1 MMTAVCIVNAP
12 ERFHGYLR
20 SLMMNV
26 HPNLY
31 VSTSLDK
38 AARERVWR
46 TLTEWS
52 EVFPVGSITI
62 ISEDKTAAGGIYL
75 RSIGIPKRDIVPVG
89 ETFGIRKALARSDRE
104 SVD

>member
-46 TLTEWS
+46 TLTE
-52 EVFPVGSITI
+52 
-62 ISEDKTAAGGIYL
+62 
-75 RSIGIPKRDIVPVG
+75 
-89 ETFGIRKALARSDRE
+89 
-104 SVD
+104 

>member
-1 MMTAVCIVNAP
+1 MRSVSDNGHGPVGLHMCKKGAGRRDLVPGQPVPAHGVALRARKWLHRYGDRRHQGDPRMMTAVCIVNAP

-38 AARERVWR
+38 AARGRVW
-46 TLTEWS
+46 
-52 EVFPVGSITI
+52 
-62 ISEDKTAAGGIYL
+62 
-75 RSIGIPKRDIVPVG
+75 
-89 ETFGIRKALARSDRE
+89 
-104 SVD
+104 